1 MPLNEG
7 FSGSS
12 KFANKKNLSQNP
24 NNSNVF
30 RADNLPNYPAAEAYN
45 KMIENEDLKP
55 INHLFYDFSDRDS
68 LELIVLTDNHWGSI
82 ASHFKASINAQLI
95 AKYIPGVYL
104 GYNGDNR
111 NNAINTAQCV
121 SSSLDNA
128 LPPTVELKLWYEM
141 FQDKIIQE
149 KTLFINSGNHD
160 NGKRTQDVGADIL
173 ATFYA
178 GTPYFQK
185 YSRFATLLTVRL
197 KANNKQGYE
206 DVKIY
211 VDHGN
216 SLKGSD
222 GTKLEKGKKLA
233 ETLGARVAI
242 FGHVHQDMIAD
253 YKIKKVKDIEKGKS
267 VYDDLTVILLPATMG
282 PEIYSLDERY
292 ETAPSDLKLVK
303 IGTME
308 NHYLAN
314 STQLERRSL
323 EKTSFYVDCV
333 PIPTTYCNVAVQEA
347 SRLKKE
353 YKDLQN
359 KTNPANKE
367 KINNLI
373 TEYFD
378 SSTEQSQD

>member
-1 MPLNEG
+1 MPSNES
-7 FSGSS
+7 FSGAKRYS
-12 KFANKKNLSQNP
+12 NKKYLSSSAQN
-24 NNSNVF
+24 SDIF
-30 RADNLPNYPAAEAYN
+30 RADNLTDYPAAKAYN
-45 KMIENEDLKP
+45 EMIENEDLKQ
-55 INHLFYDFSDRDS
+55 INHLFYDLSDKDVF
-68 LELIVLTDNHWGSI
+68 ELIVLTDNHWGSI

-95 AKYIPGVYL
+95 AKYIPNVYL

-178 GTPYFQK
+178 GTPYFSR
-185 YSRFATLLTVRL
+185 YSRFATLLTIRL
-197 KANNKQGYE
+197 KADTKKGYE

-216 SLKGSD
+216 SIKGSD
-222 GTKLEKGKKLA
+222 GAKLEKGKKLA
-233 ETLGARVAI
+233 ESLGARVAI

-253 YKIKKVKDIEKGKS
+253 YRIKKVSDLEKGKG

-292 ETAPSDLKLVK
+292 ETAPSDLKLIR
-303 IGTME
+303 IGSIK
-308 NHYLAN
+308 NNYLTG

-323 EKTSFYVDCV
+323 DKTSFFVDCM
-333 PIPTTYCNVAVQEA
+333 PIPTEYWKNATKEA
-347 SRLKKE
+347 SRLKKV
-353 YKDLQN
+353 YVDLQTE
-359 KTNPANKE
+359 KNPNNSS
-367 KINNLI
+367 KIENLVE
-373 TEYFD
+373 EYFNN
-378 SSTEQSQD
+378 SSTLEQN